1 MNTTWESY
9 VFSVRI
15 LGVPVEEARGV
26 DLHWTWQELNQFI
39 CSRYPLV
46 NLDVIGFHFAKA
58 DKHRRLCRLDAN
70 TLKKLKTEL
79 ADNTLYIVPQTNI
92 ALNEV

>member
-1 MNTTWESY
+1 MNTSWESY
-9 VFSVRI
+9 VFSIRI
-15 LGVPVEEARGV
+15 LGVPVQEARGV

-58 DKHRRLCRLDAN
+58 DKHGRLVRIHAN
-70 TLKKLKTEL
+70 TLKKIKKEL
-79 ADNTLYIVPQTNI
+79 ADNLLYIVPQTDI
-92 ALNEV
+92 VLNEV